1 MGDKKMLWVVLEVD
15 YNTWIELSLALSKW
29 RRKVNNAAP

>member
-15 YNTWIELSLALSKW
+15 YNTWIEFSLALSKW